1 VRHDKTFCGGALTI
15 ALIGSVF
22 SVWILLDTPAWF
34 DIERCTIGT
43 EGAQTDLDASG
54 PFIRCSP
61 FMVTMMPSQATT
73 CQSISVKGEFA
84 RCLNASSD
92 MLSLVFPC
100 GVRSPTTITMPPRAS
115 QWGYVIVHAGG
126 LFNRHCTN
134 VTACKD
140 YPSVLKDQFDST
152 RTNMLLLKAYPDIMR
167 AFPLGINVT
176 VVMSVVDQVR
186 VPLCTLR
193 TIELC
198 SPTRMETSSGT

>member
-34 DIERCTIGT
+34 DVGRCKIGT
-43 EGAQTDLDASG
+43 VNIQENPLEY
-54 PFIRCSP
+54 FISWRLP

-73 CQSISVKGEFA
+73 CKSISVTGESA
-84 RCLNASSD
+84 YCLNASSD
-92 MLSLVFPC
+92 MLSLVFPN
-100 GVRSPTTITMPPRAS
+100 GIRSPTTITIPPSAS
-115 QWGYVIVHAGG
+115 QWGYVIVHTDG

-134 VTACKD
+134 VTACK
-140 YPSVLKDQFDST
+140 YYSSVLEVQFNIT
-152 RTNMLLLKAYPDIMR
+152 RRNMLLLKAYPDIMR
-167 AFPLGINVT
+167 AFPLGISAT
-176 VVMSVVDQVR
+176 VVMSVVNQVR

-198 SPTRMETSSGT
+198 SHTRMETPSST